1 MGRENKK
8 EAVAAL
14 HREQIIKAAETLFS
28 EKGYAQTTIEDISKI
43 SEYSRRTIYAY
54 FESKDDILHHIIEKG
69 LVVLKADL
77 ENALNSNGDF
87 ITQYKAVFNA
97 MKKYHEEWPHSA
109 ENVKNAKSHSFDY
122 STLSDTVKH
131 ILVLGTE
138 INELLAAYIEK
149 GKVDGIVRQDVVPM
163 MSVYV
168 LWSNITSL
176 FILLQTKGRFI
187 SKQFSISEDE
197 FLDYGFK
204 QIINSILEV
213 RI

>member
-1 MGRENKK
+1 M
-8 EAVAAL
+8 
-14 HREQIIKAAETLFS
+14 KAAETLFS
-28 EKGYAQTTIEDISKI
+28 EKGYVQTTIEDISKI
-43 SEYSRRTIYAY
+43 SEYSRRTIYTY

-69 LVVLKADL
+69 LVDLKADL
-77 ENALNSNGDF
+77 ENALNLNGDF
-87 ITQYKAVFNA
+87 VMQYKAVFNA
-97 MKKYHEEWPHSA
+97 MKKYHEECPHSV
-109 ENVKNAKSHSFDY
+109 ENVNNAKSRNFDY

-138 INELLAAYIEK
+138 INELLATFIEK
-149 GKVDGIVRQDVVPM
+149 GKVDGIVRQDIVPM

-176 FILLQTKGRFI
+176 LTLSQTKGRFI

-213 RI
+213 RV

>member
-1 MGRENKK
+1 
-8 EAVAAL
+8 
-14 HREQIIKAAETLFS
+14 
-28 EKGYAQTTIEDISKI
+28 
-43 SEYSRRTIYAY
+43 
-54 FESKDDILHHIIEKG
+54 
-69 LVVLKADL
+69 
-77 ENALNSNGDF
+77 
-87 ITQYKAVFNA
+87 
-97 MKKYHEEWPHSA
+97 
-109 ENVKNAKSHSFDY
+109 
-122 STLSDTVKH
+122 
-131 ILVLGTE
+131 
-138 INELLAAYIEK
+138 
-149 GKVDGIVRQDVVPM
+149 VPM

>member
-1 MGRENKK
+1 MINY
-8 EAVAAL
+8 V
-14 HREQIIKAAETLFS
+14 
-28 EKGYAQTTIEDISKI
+28 QTTIEDISKI
-43 SEYSRRTIYAY
+43 SEYSRRTIYTY

-69 LVVLKADL
+69 LVDLKADL
-77 ENALNSNGDF
+77 ENALNLNGDF
-87 ITQYKAVFNA
+87 VMQYKAVFNA
-97 MKKYHEEWPHSA
+97 MKKYHEECPHSV
-109 ENVKNAKSHSFDY
+109 ENVNNAKSHNFDY

-138 INELLAAYIEK
+138 INELLATFIEK
-149 GKVDGIVRQDVVPM
+149 GKVDGIVRQDIVPM

-176 FILLQTKGRFI
+176 LTLSQTKGRFI

-213 RI
+213 RV

>member
-1 MGRENKK
+1 MGRGNKK
-8 EAVAAL
+8 VAIAAL
-14 HREQIIKAAETLFS
+14 HREQIMKAAETLFS
-28 EKGYAQTTIEDISKI
+28 EKGYVQTTIEDISKI
-43 SEYSRRTIYAY
+43 SEYSRRTIYTY

-69 LVVLKADL
+69 LVDLKADL
-77 ENALNSNGDF
+77 ENALNLNGDF
-87 ITQYKAVFNA
+87 VMKYKAVFNA
-97 MKKYHEEWPHSA
+97 MKKYHEECPHSV
-109 ENVKNAKSHSFDY
+109 ENVNNAKSHNFDY

-138 INELLAAYIEK
+138 INELLATFIEK
-149 GKVDGIVRQDVVPM
+149 GKVDGIVRQDIVPM

-176 FILLQTKGRFI
+176 LTLSQTKGRFI